1 MKWIIFTLIAIS
13 FNAFSVECPKDRKD
27 YFCIP
32 PETVL
37 NSEMNVANFYII
49 PAKVMGLFTSE
60 LTALNY
66 PLELKADWNS
76 PYFGAGVSLYENSF
90 KLMILGGT
98 ARMKEMTLDGYTAI
112 VCHEIGHVI
121 GGDPKQT
128 ITGADWASAEG
139 QADYFAATTCLR
151 RFYRSQG
158 ITNETELKN
167 RIEKAG
173 FDFMNLAS
181 KIESDP
187 KNKFFQRA
195 KVSMPAVDHTI
206 INRYPS
212 IQCRYENFRNQTT
225 TRPTCW
231 YKD

>member
-1 MKWIIFTLIAIS
+1 MKLISLALILVS
-13 FNAFSVECPKDRKD
+13 LNAFSVECPKDRKD

-32 PETVL
+32 PETIF

-49 PAKVMGLFTSE
+49 PAKVLGLFRNE
-60 LTALNY
+60 LTAINY

-98 ARMKEMTLDGYTAI
+98 ARMKEMTLDAYAAN
-112 VCHEIGHVI
+112 VCHEVGHVI

-128 ITGADWASAEG
+128 ITGADWASSEG
-139 QADYFAATTCLR
+139 QADFFAATICLK
-151 RFYRSQG
+151 RFYQSEG
-158 ITNETELKN
+158 ISNEVDLKN
-167 RIEKAG
+167 KIEKAG

-195 KVSMPAVDHTI
+195 KVKMAEVDHTL

-212 IQCRYENFRNQTT
+212 LQCRYETFRNQLN
-225 TRPTCW
+225 RPTCW